1 MDYII
6 RYIELKSSC
15 HTDADEAW
23 IARVWPSSSGK
34 TIYFNGMA
42 LKRTTGTIDSNHYDL
57 ATGDLY
63 WVSGVKKRGTN
74 RHWGGP
80 IYIEESLLP
89 WYEKHTNGKCPTE
102 VVPRRDLPKPDI
114 SRFHALENE
123 AFGLANNTNQPP
135 GTARA

>member
-6 RYIELKSSC
+6 RYVELKSSD

-23 IARVWPSSSGK
+23 IARVWPSGSGK
-34 TIYFNGMA
+34 TIYFNDMA
-42 LKRTTGTIDSNHYDL
+42 LKRASGTDSNHRDL

-80 IYIEESLLP
+80 IYIEESLLH
-89 WYEKHTNGKCPTE
+89 WYEEHTDGKCPAE
-102 VVPRRDLPKPDI
+102 LVPRPDLQKPDI
-114 SRFHALENE
+114 SKFDAMENKSIE
-123 AFGLANNTNQPP
+123 
-135 GTARA
+135 

>member
-6 RYIELKSSC
+6 QYVELKSSN

-42 LKRTTGTIDSNHYDL
+42 LKRAKGSDSNHYDL
-57 ATGDLY
+57 VTGDLY

-74 RHWGGP
+74 RHWGGS
-80 IYIEESLLP
+80 IYEETRVL
-89 WYEKHTNGKCPTE
+89 
-102 VVPRRDLPKPDI
+102 
-114 SRFHALENE
+114 
-123 AFGLANNTNQPP
+123 FGLPELSRGSNSINRLCKQLPFRFAQEDPFLP
-135 GTARA
+135 FLRVRF